1 VISKLRGV
9 CRTQLRD
16 HLRGLEIIW
25 QFKMSKL
32 LNLSAYSLACLL
44 PCTNWDISC
53 ICQCLAKHVSQII
66 VAHFEM
72 ISIFY
77 IHACLAWYWSPY
89 ACGDFAQI
97 ATSLN
102 FISISLLH
110 VCYLLMVYLWG
121 LTLIFFSKWWHLDE
135 YSCVKYLLLKSVK
148 HPNFDLM
155 HCIYFSGFVFD
166 EFIAK
171 GGENV
176 NIVVE
181 LIANWVVER
190 SLWKICVTPA
200 FLQQQNFV
208 ELVVH

>member
-1 VISKLRGV
+1 MMGLSRGVCLLCQKCMLIFLVLKTCLKFCLCLVLSETFQYSDLDAPGCLSYPVVQPSVWSRDYLRKIISNMVISKLRGV
-9 CRTQLRD
+9 CRTQLRE
-16 HLRGLEIIW
+16 HLCGLEIIW

-32 LNLSAYSLACLL
+32 LNLSAYSLLCLL

-110 VCYLLMVYLWG
+110 VCYLLLVYLWG
-121 LTLIFFSKWWHLDE
+121 LTLIFFFKMMASWG
-135 YSCVKYLLLKSVK
+135 V
-148 HPNFDLM
+148 
-155 HCIYFSGFVFD
+155 
-166 EFIAK
+166 
-171 GGENV
+171 
-176 NIVVE
+176 
-181 LIANWVVER
+181 
-190 SLWKICVTPA
+190 
-200 FLQQQNFV
+200 
-208 ELVVH
+208 